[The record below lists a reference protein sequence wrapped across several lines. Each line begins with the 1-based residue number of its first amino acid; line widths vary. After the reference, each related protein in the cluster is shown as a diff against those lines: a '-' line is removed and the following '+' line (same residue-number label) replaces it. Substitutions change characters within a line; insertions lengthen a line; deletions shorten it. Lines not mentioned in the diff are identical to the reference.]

1 MHYDESEAHDQY
13 LSSSGFPCG
22 ILSVI
27 IIIIIMIIIIIITTI
42 IMILEIF
49 VAHNPELKAGA
60 QCAHRKT
67 QNELPI

>member
-27 IIIIIMIIIIIITTI
+27 IIMIIIITI
-42 IMILEIF
+42 IIIQEIS
-49 VAHNPELKAGA
+49 VAHNPEL
-60 QCAHRKT
+60 
-67 QNELPI
+67 